1 MSQASEWAQYVY
13 PDSRVL
19 IVEDDAGRL
28 DRFRAWFPRMD
39 TTDDPAVAIEWLQL
53 HEYTALFLD
62 QDLGRGD
69 AVGRDVSTW
78 LVSHRG
84 VNPDVRIFVHSMNVV
99 SAEKMVREL
108 RASGRSVQRRPFSA
122 MVADHG

>member
-1 MSQASEWAQYVY
+1 VADQ
-13 PDSRVL
+13 RVL
-19 IVEDDAGRL
+19 VVEDDAGRL
-28 DRFRAWFPRMD
+28 DWFRARFPRMD
-39 TTDDPAVAIEWLQL
+39 STDVPAIAIEWLCL
-53 HEYTALFLD
+53 HAYTSLFLD

-78 LVSHRG
+78 LASHRG
-84 VNPDVRIFVHSMNVV
+84 VNPDVRIFVHSMNPV

-108 RASGRSVQRRPFSA
+108 RAADRSVQRLPFSE